1 MKNSMCV
8 RAPRPWPSMSISN
21 QPMSGRQTR
30 VERFQTMTTLQ
41 KTSAAI
47 VALCAALSTF
57 AANPQLPLLND
68 PVDVSGDFRDFSN
81 FYYLA
86 DRLADFDPATHAG
99 KIFYQ
104 RSQYSVRH
112 AFDND
117 LAVINAAK
125 PNEFPENEYAA
136 NPTLP
141 FSIEFVSPKTFRICL
156 ASGPQ
161 VHKNSEELM
170 LAGAVPKDDSWKYE
184 KVTGGHRYT
193 SAFGSV
199 TILENPWH
207 IEVRDASGKL
217 LTKTD

>member
-8 RAPRPWPSMSISN
+8 RAPRLWPNMSISN

-30 VERFQTMTTLQ
+30 GERFQTMTTLQ

-47 VALCAALSTF
+47 VALCAAISTS

-99 KIFYQ
+99 KILYQ

-117 LAVINAAK
+117 LAVISPAK
-125 PNEFPENEYAA
+125 PNEFPDNQYAA
-136 NPTLP
+136 NPELP
-141 FSIEFVSPKTFRICL
+141 FSIDFVDRKGTRL
-156 ASGPQ
+156 
-161 VHKNSEELM
+161 NSSHL
-170 LAGAVPKDDSWKYE
+170 GRSYAV
-184 KVTGGHRYT
+184 
-193 SAFGSV
+193 
-199 TILENPWH
+199 
-207 IEVRDASGKL
+207 
-217 LTKTD
+217 